1 MKKWE
6 HYKEADLPAPVPPPN
21 DCQELTLRKPFGG
34 GTYQMKYNVIKKAK
48 NSTLIEAYT
57 KLVRV
62 QAASRIYWE
71 AIDVEAYERRVETRL
86 IEQALTAYES

>member
-6 HYKEADLPAPVPPPN
+6 HYKEADLPAPVPPPK
-21 DCQELTLRKPFGG
+21 DYKELALRKPFGN
-34 GTYQMKYNVIKKAK
+34 GTYKMKYNVIRKAK

-62 QAASRIYWE
+62 QADTRIYWE
-71 AIDVEAYERRVETRL
+71 TLDVAPYERRVETRL
-86 IEQALTAYES
+86 IEQPRPAF